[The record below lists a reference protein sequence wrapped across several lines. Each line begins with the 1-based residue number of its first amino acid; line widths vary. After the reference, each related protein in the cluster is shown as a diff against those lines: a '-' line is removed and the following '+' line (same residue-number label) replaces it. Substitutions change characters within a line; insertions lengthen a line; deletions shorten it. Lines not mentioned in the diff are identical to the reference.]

1 MFEKCRIANFD
12 VDIDIDHDVHVDC
25 WCSYFTLI
33 NFINACVCFAFGKS
47 NGRDQSGPKLLK
59 LNVWNDHIFLALKV
73 YSGVGID
80 IRQRVLLK
88 DVKEKV

>member
-1 MFEKCRIANFD
+1 MLVSAVPLVRAM
-12 VDIDIDHDVHVDC
+12 
-25 WCSYFTLI
+25 
-33 NFINACVCFAFGKS
+33 
-47 NGRDQSGPKLLK
+47 GRTKVGPNLLK
-59 LNVWNDHIFLALKV
+59 RNVWNDHIFLALKV

>member
-1 MFEKCRIANFD
+1 MLVSAVPLVRA
-12 VDIDIDHDVHVDC
+12 
-25 WCSYFTLI
+25 T
-33 NFINACVCFAFGKS
+33 
-47 NGRDQSGPKLLK
+47 GRTKVGPNVLK
-59 LNVWNDHIFLALKV
+59 QNVWNDHIFLALKV